1 MKRQALP
8 RARGFTLIEL
18 LVVITIIMVLA
29 GLTLSLF
36 SYANVKAASDRA
48 RAEVS
53 ALSLALESYKIDN
66 GDYPRSTDTD
76 SLNAQSSPSLAIQNG
91 TVPASG
97 AASLVLYKALSGD
110 TTLDGVVDT
119 DTNTNTK
126 NTVYFEFKS
135 SLLYPKAPA
144 GTVRAANSIK
154 AVVDPFRN
162 VYGYSTIGSKTNPVS
177 GQGYNPT
184 FDLWSTAD
192 KDQSG
197 ATPQATWIKNW

>member
-66 GDYPRSTDTD
+66 GDYPRDTAGKTDGLDASQNTD
-76 SLNAQSSPSLAIQNG
+76 ATSAAYQ
-91 TVPASG
+91 

-110 TTLDGVVDT
+110 TN
-119 DTNTNTK
+119 NTRQPIAK
-126 NTVYFEFKS
+126 VYFPFKS
-135 SLLYPKAPA
+135 NMLYPKAVVG
-144 GTVRAANSIK
+144 GTT
-154 AVVDPFRN
+154 AVQYIADPFRN
-162 VYGYSTIGSKTNPVS
+162 AYGYSTLGTATSGSS
-177 GQGYNPT
+177 GYNPT
-184 FDLWSTAD
+184 FDLWSTATSD
-192 KDQSG
+192 PTKP
-197 ATPQATWIKNW
+197 APPAAWITNW